1 MGNRPGAS
9 GTLASVT
16 RSTAAG
22 IAATRARRAL
32 ARSENWIQ
40 LLKFS
45 VVGAS
50 GYVVNLAVY
59 AVLVRG
65 VGLHYLLAA
74 VCSTSVAVANNYL
87 WNRHWTF
94 RETRGDLYHQGVR
107 FLVVSVVALGLNVA
121 ILKLLVELGV
131 GKIAAQAIAVILV
144 MPFNFSVN
152 KLWSFRHRP

>member
-1 MGNRPGAS
+1 VA
-9 GTLASVT
+9 
-16 RSTAAG
+16 RSTAAE

-32 ARSENWIQ
+32 ARPENWIQ
-40 LLKFS
+40 LLEFS

-59 AVLVRG
+59 AALVRG
-65 VGLHYLLAA
+65 AGIHYLVAA
-74 VCSTSVAVANNYL
+74 ICSTSVAVANNYL
-87 WNRHWTF
+87 WNRLWTF

-107 FLVVSVVALGLNVA
+107 FVAVSVVALGLNLG

-131 GKIAAQAIAVILV
+131 DKIAAQAVAVILV

-152 KLWSFRHRP
+152 KLWSFRRRS